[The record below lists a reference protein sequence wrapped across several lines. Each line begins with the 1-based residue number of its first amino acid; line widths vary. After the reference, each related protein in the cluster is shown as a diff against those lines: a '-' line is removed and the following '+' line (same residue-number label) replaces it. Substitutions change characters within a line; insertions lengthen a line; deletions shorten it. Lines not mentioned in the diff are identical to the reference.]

1 MTWPTER
8 KRSQCLKNPSLLKNE
23 RRNGASGAP
32 PLNAEGA
39 PVGAA
44 DAGQRL
50 DEDLPD
56 LRRKGTG
63 DVC

>member
-44 DAGQRL
+44 DAGERL
-50 DEDLPD
+50 DADLSN
-56 LRRKGTG
+56 LWLKGAG